1 MEDIFDEMNL
11 LVYSGLVDIRMEKET
26 TPESFAESKELLED
40 IEKQKSCRKILKSS
54 TRCFNFLYFNR
65 VSITLCIYT

>member
-11 LVYSGLVDIRMEKET
+11 LVYSGSVDIRMEKET

-40 IEKQKSCRKILKSS
+40 IEKQKELSEDIEKQYKVL
-54 TRCFNFLYFNR
+54 
-65 VSITLCIYT
+65 